1 MILQCYEPLEI
12 EVGKGQVI
20 KGFEN
25 ALLGMKKGEEK
36 EVTIPQEEG
45 YGHRAPSLVKNIPMD
60 VFDGG
65 GVTPKVGQF
74 LDTQVGICKVTNINP
89 SDIEVDFN
97 GPLAGET
104 LVFEIAGEEIIK

>member
-45 YGHRAPSLVKNIPMD
+45 YGHRAPSLVKNIPMG
-60 VFDGG
+60 VFEGAS
-65 GVTPKVGQF
+65 VTPKVGQF